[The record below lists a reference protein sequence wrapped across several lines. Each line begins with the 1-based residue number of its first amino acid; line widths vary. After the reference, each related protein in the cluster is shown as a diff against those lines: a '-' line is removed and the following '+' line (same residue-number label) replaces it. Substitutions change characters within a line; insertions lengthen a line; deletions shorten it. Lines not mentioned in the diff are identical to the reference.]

1 MTTIRKFNCN
11 TKVALQIKANRA
23 LIHLAQDF
31 IYASSTYGKI
41 IISEVYSAEK
51 TIKPIHLGGKLG
63 GTKYI
68 VQNILFK
75 FAVDESGLYSDFAA
89 AKVAGHEIKGL
100 INYFNCNIEGNNIS
114 FSFFQKFQY
123 LLFNWKKTCAFL

>member
-1 MTTIRKFNCN
+1 MTTIRKFNSN
-11 TKVALQIKANRA
+11 TTVALQIKANRA

-51 TIKPIHLGGKLG
+51 TIKPINLGGKLG

-75 FAVDESGLYSDFAA
+75 FAVDESGLYSDHAA
-89 AKVAGHEIKGL
+89 AKVAAHELKGL
-100 INYFNCNIEGNNIS
+100 INYFNCNIEG
-114 FSFFQKFQY
+114 
-123 LLFNWKKTCAFL
+123 A

>member
-11 TKVALQIKANRA
+11 TPIPLQIRANRE

-41 IISEVYSAEK
+41 IISEVYCQEK
-51 TIKPIHLGGKLG
+51 TIKPINIGGKLG

-75 FAVDESGLYSDFAA
+75 FAVDESGFYSDYAA
-89 AKVAGHEIKGL
+89 AKVGGHELKGL
-100 INYFNCNIEGNNIS
+100 INYFNCNIEGLFNYYYYYYYYY
-114 FSFFQKFQY
+114 Y
-123 LLFNWKKTCAFL
+123 LLCLKILLFY